1 MALHSLAT
9 IMKTEYEIKGMS
21 CQHCVRS
28 VKGALE
34 KLPGVTSAE
43 VSVGHA
49 TVESSREL
57 TRDEVDKALDEEG
70 FRLAN

>member
-1 MALHSLAT
+1 MALHSRAIT
-9 IMKTEYEIKGMS
+9 MKTEYEIKGMS

-34 KLPGVTSAE
+34 KLPGVTSVE
-43 VSVGHA
+43 VTVGHA